1 MKQKIIFF
9 LLLLGFSISG
19 INAQNYKLN
28 KQTYDYRMYMPQI
41 GDPYNPTTMGLASFF
56 VPGLGQILC
65 NETGRGLAF
74 LGSSALLSGVT
85 LIGAL
90 MSYDEVTTY
99 NEFGSFTELE
109 TNPTG
114 VAIMLTGLAA
124 TLAVDIWA
132 IVDATRVAKVN
143 NMYIQDLRK
152 NTSQVKINLMP
163 FVDSNNYLGE
173 HHSSAGLSLNVTF

>member
-1 MKQKIIFF
+1 M
-9 LLLLGFSISG
+9 
-19 INAQNYKLN
+19 
-28 KQTYDYRMYMPQI
+28 
-41 GDPYNPTTMGLASFF
+41 
-56 VPGLGQILC
+56 
-65 NETGRGLAF
+65 AF
-74 LGSSALLSGVT
+74 LGSSALLSCVT
-85 LIGAL
+85 VIGAL

-132 IVDATRVAKVN
+132 IIDATRVAKVN

-152 NTSQVKINLMP
+152 NTSQVKINLTP
-163 FVDSNNYLGE
+163 FIDSNNYLGE